1 MTTDEPEPS
10 PEAGFSMVE
19 VIVAMSLLAMVAL
32 LTVPFF
38 ALSLTQAATTSTRTS
53 AGAKVA
59 DLLERVRAAPTC
71 TTPAAAGARA
81 LTAGTEGPFHDAQGR
96 AFTVS
101 LEVSPGCAPDTAV
114 QVTATARRVSD
125 SVVLAHAA
133 TVVYVP

>member
-1 MTTDEPEPS
+1 MTVDQRDS
-10 PEAGFSMVE
+10 EAGFSLIE

-53 AGAKVA
+53 AAAKVA
-59 DLLERVRAAPTC
+59 GLLEQVRAAPTC
-71 TTPAAAGARA
+71 TTPAAAGERA
-81 LTAGTEGPFHDAQGR
+81 LTDGTEGPFHDAQGR
-96 AFTVS
+96 AFTV
-101 LEVSPGCAPDTAV
+101 EVQVRPACAADTAV

-133 TVVYVP
+133 TIVYVP